1 MDNSCLGGRMTVTLS
16 LHREHRNIEQSLA
29 LLRDLLEISSTDF
42 HALASDLAAHLAA
55 DEDVLY
61 PAVEEA
67 SAQVFTSQRAQHA
80 RVREAALDASKCVG
94 DARMLRARIV
104 ELAVA
109 FAAHARLEEGALHA
123 CLESRMSDASLQVL
137 AAKLDRVRG
146 GVAARCRE
154 GSSPAGGAGPRRD
167 VMSREC
173 RYPGEARRSDRQEW
187 VEGP

>member
-1 MDNSCLGGRMTVTLS
+1 MTVTLS

-29 LLRDLLEISSTDF
+29 LLRDLLEVSSTDF

-67 SAQVFTSQRAQHA
+67 SAQVFASQRAQHA
-80 RVREAALDASKCVG
+80 RVRAAALDASRCLG
-94 DARMLRARIV
+94 DGRLLRARIV

-123 CLESRMSDASLQVL
+123 CLESRMSDASLELL
-137 AAKLDRVRG
+137 AAKLHRFRG
-146 GVAARCRE
+146 AVAARCRDA
-154 GSSPAGGAGPRRD
+154 STISGAPRREGVPRD
-167 VMSREC
+167 PHF
-173 RYPGEARRSDRQEW
+173 PGELRRQDHHEW
-187 VEGP
+187 AEGA